1 MRTIYLQFREAA
13 EKYNRRPI
21 ARWKRKKR
29 WHSLSY
35 QKFLKKV
42 DLLSGGFR
50 KEGIKEGDRV
60 AIMSENCPEWLMTDL
75 ALNKIGAVS
84 VPIHIT
90 SNRPFIEY
98 IVKDSMSGFFIV
110 SEKVLKKHEETIKEI
125 ARNFKVAVIRRDAP
139 FFSRSADEADMDVNA
154 ASAIGLREELGK
166 EYLDFDN
173 LLSREYSDE
182 PAADGKLASLIYT
195 SGTTG
200 DPKGVMLTN
209 ENFLTNAFG
218 AMEKIKVFPRD
229 VFLSFLPLSHVL
241 ERLAGSYV
249 PILSGAEVAYAPDIK
264 ELARSFSEVKPTI
277 FTGVPKI
284 FENSYEKIRAKLE
297 KSNPL
302 IKKFFYYSLNKKS
315 PAFARALADKFLY
328 AKIRKSFGGRLRFAI
343 SGGAAINE
351 RIIKFFR
358 KIGVKIV
365 EGYGLTETSP
375 IVAMNTL
382 LESRIGSVG
391 RPLPGVEIK
400 IAPDKEI
407 LVKGKSVMSGYWNK
421 EEMTGTHFTEDGW
434 FKTGDLGFLDRENF
448 LTIIGRKKE
457 MIVTTNGKNIS
468 PEKVEAIINL
478 NPLVSQCLV
487 TGHKKPYLACL
498 IVPEYD
504 RIKEKYGADCDLEKC
519 LADEM
524 EEINNHLMSHERIK
538 KIAVIGSSFTVE
550 AGELTPTLK
559 VRRSVI
565 EHKYRREIERLY

>member
-1 MRTIYLQFREAA
+1 MF
-13 EKYNRRPI
+13 
-21 ARWKRKKR
+21 WKRKNR

-35 QKFLKKV
+35 GKFLYMV
-42 DLLSGGFR
+42 DLLSGGFK
-50 KEGIKEGDRV
+50 KEGIKKGDRA
-60 AIMSENCPEWLMTDL
+60 AIMSENCPEWLMIDL
-75 ALNKIGAVS
+75 ALNKIGAIS

-90 SNRPFIEY
+90 ANKPFIEY

-110 SEKVLKKHEETIKEI
+110 SEKVLKANRETISEI
-125 ARNFKVAVIRRDAP
+125 ARGSKVAVIRRG
-139 FFSRSADEADMDVNA
+139 ADGNGAEAV
-154 ASAIGLREELGK
+154 GLMEELGK

-173 LLSREYSDE
+173 LFLEECPDE
-182 PAADGKLASLIYT
+182 PVVAGEISSLIYT

-209 ENFLTNAFG
+209 ENFLSNALA

-241 ERLAGSYV
+241 ERLAGNYV
-249 PILSGAEVAYAPDIK
+249 PVFSGAGIAYAPSIK
-264 ELARSFSEVKPTI
+264 ELARSFTEVKPTI

-302 IKKFFYYSLNKKS
+302 VRRFFYYSLNKKS
-315 PAFARALADKFLY
+315 PAFFKALADKFLY

-358 KIGVKIV
+358 KIGVRIV

-382 LESRIGSVG
+382 EESQTGSVG
-391 RPLPGVEIK
+391 RPLSGVEVK

-407 LVKGKSVMSGYWNK
+407 LVRGKNVMAGYWNK
-421 EEMTGTHFTEDGW
+421 EEMTRAHITEDGW

-448 LTIIGRKKE
+448 LTIIGRIKE

-478 NPLVSQCLV
+478 NPLIAQCLV
-487 TGHKKPYLACL
+487 VGHKKPYLACL
-498 IVPEYD
+498 IVPELD
-504 RIKEKYGADCDLEKC
+504 RIKEKFGADCDPKKC

-524 EEINNHLMSHERIK
+524 EEINNLLMSHERIK
-538 KIAVIGSSFTVE
+538 KFGLIESPFTVE

-565 EHKYRREIERLY
+565 ENKYQREVEKLYF